1 MRHRIT
7 SFRYVETQ
15 TAFAASPDFVVAF
28 IRLRNGKWDIPQLRS
43 RLVKIFFRIII
54 SRPEHSALR
63 RDAVP
68 LRFMSLVFAALQ
80 HPRRFG
86 PDWSDQAVFGH

>member
-28 IRLRNGKWDIPQLRS
+28 IRLRDGKWDIPQLRS

-54 SRPEHSALR
+54 SRPKHSALR
-63 RDAVP
+63 RGAVP
-68 LRFMSLVFAALQ
+68 VRIMRLVFAAAQ
-80 HPRRFG
+80 HSRRFD
-86 PDWSDQAVFGH
+86 PDWSDRPVFGH